1 MADSRGASFM
11 TALANRYKNN
21 PLVMF
26 DLYNEPH
33 DISDA
38 VWLNGGQ
45 VTSGGTTWTAT
56 GMQALYNAVRS
67 TGATNVVIASGNNWA
82 NTLPSTRLVGTN
94 IAYGVHVYTCPNSP
108 YGADCQP
115 NPLDPSAMLSSWVTP
130 SATVPVVVSEFG
142 WPAKDEGRYVRNVI
156 SYAESHGWSGWVAF
170 AWDGGTQ
177 GTFDLLADTGLNY
190 EPNATG
196 MPVLD
201 GFGKNQ

>member
-1 MADSRGASFM
+1 
-11 TALANRYKNN
+11 
-21 PLVMF
+21 
-26 DLYNEPH
+26 
-33 DISDA
+33 
-38 VWLNGGQ
+38 
-45 VTSGGTTWTAT
+45 
-56 GMQALYNAVRS
+56 MQALYNAVRS

-108 YGADCQP
+108 YGADCQA
-115 NPLDPSAMLSSWVTP
+115 NPLDPSPMLSSWVTP
-130 SATVPVVVSEFG
+130 SATVPVVISEFG
-142 WPAKDEGRYVRNVI
+142 WPAKNDGRYVRNVI
-156 SYAESHGWSGWVAF
+156 SYAEAHGWSGWVAF

-201 GFGKNQ
+201 GFGKSS